1 MREPVYLDYNATAPA
16 RPEVIAAVTEAMA
29 LPGNPSSVHTAGR
42 QARRAVEDARAQVA
56 RMVGTIA
63 PNVVFTSG
71 ATEANN
77 IALRGWD
84 RPMRVLTS
92 SVEHPSVIEALE
104 AERIP
109 VTSTGLLDLDALRAL
124 LEKPNDRQA
133 LVSVML
139 VNNETGVIQPMA
151 EIIALAR
158 EYDAVLHCD
167 AVQAAGKLPLDFD
180 ESGLDL
186 LSLSGHKIG
195 GPKGIG
201 ALVVNPKHHIRSL
214 IHGGGQEKGRR
225 SGTEN
230 VAGCV
235 GFGVAAEIALEEIE
249 EQSRYK
255 DLRDRLEA
263 AVSKALPQVVVI
275 GDGAER
281 VGTVTCLA
289 LPGVGSETQV
299 MAMDLAGIAI
309 SAGSACS
316 SGKVKR
322 SQVVSAMG
330 YGDEIAGSSIRVSL
344 GWATT
349 EADIDRFV
357 EAYVAFAGRQ
367 VAATG

>member
-124 LEKPNDRQA
+124 LEKPHDRQA

-139 VNNETGVIQPMA
+139 V
-151 EIIALAR
+151 
-158 EYDAVLHCD
+158 
-167 AVQAAGKLPLDFD
+167 
-180 ESGLDL
+180 
-186 LSLSGHKIG
+186 
-195 GPKGIG
+195 
-201 ALVVNPKHHIRSL
+201 KH
-214 IHGGGQEKGRR
+214 
-225 SGTEN
+225 
-230 VAGCV
+230 
-235 GFGVAAEIALEEIE
+235 
-249 EQSRYK
+249 
-255 DLRDRLEA
+255 
-263 AVSKALPQVVVI
+263 
-275 GDGAER
+275 
-281 VGTVTCLA
+281 
-289 LPGVGSETQV
+289 
-299 MAMDLAGIAI
+299 
-309 SAGSACS
+309 
-316 SGKVKR
+316 
-322 SQVVSAMG
+322 
-330 YGDEIAGSSIRVSL
+330 
-344 GWATT
+344 
-349 EADIDRFV
+349 
-357 EAYVAFAGRQ
+357 
-367 VAATG
+367 